1 MIGEI
6 EKLLD
11 RDKLLNKEIIG
22 VITSDT
28 QIKAFNQMMND
39 LYMRS
44 VPKYTIKVSGELEVL
59 YSKQF
64 NDLVTTIAEQ
74 IELRQ
79 QQIIF
84 NYK

>member
-1 MIGEI
+1 
-6 EKLLD
+6 
-11 RDKLLNKEIIG
+11 
-22 VITSDT
+22 
-28 QIKAFNQMMND
+28 
-39 LYMRS
+39 MRS

>member
-11 RDKLLNKEIIG
+11 RDKLFNKEIIE